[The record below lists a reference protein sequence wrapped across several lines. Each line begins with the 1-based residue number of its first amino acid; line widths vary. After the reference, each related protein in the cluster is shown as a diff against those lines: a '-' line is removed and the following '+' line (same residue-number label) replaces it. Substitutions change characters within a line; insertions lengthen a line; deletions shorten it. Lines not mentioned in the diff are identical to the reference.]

1 LKKEDWMTEY
11 KGVLICGE
19 IIDQNLASITLELLG
34 CGRMLADKM
43 GEGLSGLL
51 MGSKVSALASEA
63 ITYGADDVYVLE
75 DPLLKEYQSELYVAM
90 VEKVVKQVRPKVVLM
105 GQTSMGRD
113 LAPRLGF
120 RLHAGVSMDCVEL
133 DIDHESG
140 HLLQVRPVYGG
151 NARAVFTSE
160 TLPQLATVRSKAMS
174 PRERDGSRKG
184 EIIEVQTEIDPS
196 IMRTKTLEKVEEEVT
211 GIKIEDAA
219 TIVTGGRGIGNPEGF
234 DQLEE
239 LAKLFKGAVGATRPV
254 VDSGWYPSTRQV
266 GLTGKVVAPDLYIA
280 IALSG
285 SSQHMAGCSGAK
297 NIIAINKDPQANIFN
312 EASFGI
318 VGDWKKAIPA
328 FMEKVRELLKD

>member
-1 LKKEDWMTEY
+1 MTDY

-51 MGSKVSALASEA
+51 IGSEVRSLAAEA
-63 ITYGADDVYVLE
+63 IAYGADDVYILE
-75 DPLLKEYQSELYVAM
+75 DPLLQEYQSELYVAM
-90 VEKVVKQVRPKVVLM
+90 VEKVVKQARPKVVLM
-105 GQTSMGRD
+105 GQTSIGRD

-120 RLHAGVSMDCVEL
+120 RLHAAVSMDCVEL
-133 DIDHESG
+133 DIDQGSG

-174 PRERDGSRKG
+174 PHERDSSRKG
-184 EIIEVQTEIDPS
+184 EIIEVQPEIDPS
-196 IMRTKTLEKVEEEVT
+196 IMKTKILEKVKEEVT
-211 GIKIEDAA
+211 GVRIEDAG
-219 TIVTGGRGIGNPEGF
+219 TVVTGGRGIGDPESF

-239 LAKLFKGAVGATRPV
+239 LAKLLKGAVGATRPV
-254 VDSGWYPSTRQV
+254 VDSGWYPSTRQI

-297 NIIAINKDPQANIFN
+297 NIVAINKDPQANIFN

-328 FMEKVRELLKD
+328 FMEKVRELLED

>member
-1 LKKEDWMTEY
+1 MTDY

-19 IIDQNLASITLELLG
+19 IIEQNLASITLELLG

-43 GEGLSGLL
+43 GERLSGLL
-51 MGSKVSALASEA
+51 MGNEVRTLADEVIA
-63 ITYGADDVYVLE
+63 YGADAVYVLE

-90 VEKVVKQVRPKVVLM
+90 VEKVVNQVRPKVVLI

-120 RLHAGVSMDCVEL
+120 RLHAGVSMDCVDL
-133 DIDHESG
+133 DIDDETG
-140 HLLQVRPVYGG
+140 YLLQVRPVYGG
-151 NARAVFTSE
+151 NARAVFTTE
-160 TLPQLATVRSKAMS
+160 TLPQMATVRSKAMS
-174 PRERDGSRKG
+174 PLERGSSRKG
-184 EIIEVQTEIDPS
+184 EIIEVQPEIDPS
-196 IMRTKTLEKVEEEVT
+196 IMRTKILEKVKEEVT

-219 TIVTGGRGIGNPEGF
+219 TVVTGGRGIGGPEGF
-234 DQLEE
+234 AQLEE
-239 LAKLFKGAVGATRPV
+239 LAKLLKGAVGATRPV
-254 VDSGWYPSTRQV
+254 VDSGWYPSTKQI

-280 IALSG
+280 VSLSG

-297 NIIAINKDPQANIFN
+297 NIVAINRDPQANIFN

-318 VGDWKKAIPA
+318 VGDWKQAVPA